1 MPGKEKKLTEIFYS
15 AIKLEQEGKFRKA
28 MEIYLSLVKE
38 DPDYREAY
46 INLGSIYSR
55 MNRLDHAMACYMK
68 AMKIR
73 SDYIT
78 LFNIGCIFY
87 KMNRYKKAVINLEK
101 SRSLKSSFNLSS
113 LVIGLCYS
121 RMNNYKAAETN
132 FINVLKITPKNRV
145 ALTALAILYYNQ
157 GKLDKS
163 LFIVNR
169 LIEQDNANIKIKEL
183 KSNILYKTGR
193 FDESVEEIKSVKKV
207 SDGYRFFDEFIKSVP
222 VETYTDK
229 YGTINEKIDYLSKN
243 GTSDKNSLISLSLC
257 YLFKGE
263 TDLALDYLFEVKK
276 QFNS

>member
-1 MPGKEKKLTEIFYS
+1 MPNKGKKLTEIFYS
-15 AIKLEQEGKFRKA
+15 AIKFEQEGKFREA

-38 DPDYREAY
+38 DPGYREAY

-55 MNRLDHAMACYMK
+55 MNRLDNAMVCYMK

-101 SRSLKSSFNLSS
+101 SRSLKSTFNLSS

-121 RMNNYKAAETN
+121 RMNNYKAAESN
-132 FINVLKITPKNRV
+132 FINVLKITPENRV

-157 GKLDKS
+157 DKLDKS
-163 LFIVNR
+163 LVIVNR
-169 LIEQDNANIKIKEL
+169 LIEQDSANIKIKEL
-183 KSNILYKTGR
+183 KSNILYKTGK

-207 SDGYRFFDEFIKSVP
+207 SDGYRFYDAFIKSVP

-229 YGTINEKIDYLSKN
+229 YGTINEKIDYLTKN

>member
-1 MPGKEKKLTEIFYS
+1 MPEKGKILTEKFYS
-15 AIKLEQEGKFRKA
+15 AIKFEQEGNSRKA

-38 DPDYREAY
+38 DPGYREAF

-55 MNRLDHAMACYMK
+55 MNNLKNAMVCYMK

-169 LIEQDNANIKIKEL
+169 IIQQDSANIKIKEL

-193 FDESVEEIKSVKKV
+193 FDESVEEIKSVKKM
-207 SDGYRFFDEFIKSVP
+207 SDGYLFYDEFIKSVP

-229 YGTINEKIDYLSKN
+229 YGTINEKIDFLSKN

-257 YLFKGE
+257 HLFKGE

-276 QFNS
+276 QFSS